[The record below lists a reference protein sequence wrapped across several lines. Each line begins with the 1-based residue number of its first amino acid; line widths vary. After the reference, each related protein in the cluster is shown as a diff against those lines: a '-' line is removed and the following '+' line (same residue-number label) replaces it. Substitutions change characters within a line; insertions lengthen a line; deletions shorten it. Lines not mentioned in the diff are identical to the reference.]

1 MKEYIIYGTLH
12 GETLEQVIIEKLHG
26 KRLTSK
32 TTADKVAALVLER
45 SQDKLQT
52 VRVAEVDLSDAP
64 DFSKVFKKKACNRAD
79 RFFS

>member
-32 TTADKVAALVLER
+32 TMADKVATLVFER
-45 SQDKLQT
+45 SQDKLQS
-52 VRVAEVDLSDAP
+52 VRVAEVDLSEAP
-64 DFSKVFKKKACNRAD
+64 DFSKVF
-79 RFFS
+79 S

>member
-32 TTADKVAALVLER
+32 TIADNVAALVLER
-45 SQDKLQT
+45 SKDKLQA

-64 DFSKVFKKKACNRAD
+64 DFSKVF
-79 RFFS
+79 S